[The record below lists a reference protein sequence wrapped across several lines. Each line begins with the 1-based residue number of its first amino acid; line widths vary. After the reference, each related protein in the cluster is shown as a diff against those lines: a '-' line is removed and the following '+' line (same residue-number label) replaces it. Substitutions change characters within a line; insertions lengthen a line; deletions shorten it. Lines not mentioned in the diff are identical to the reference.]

1 MLAVQRMYG
10 TFLIAFYEEIIQ
22 GGQEVIAMSKQ
33 LVTSLSLLVR
43 SNLALVVRERDSAFR
58 WMDHY
63 RAYKVPSTRRRL

>member
-10 TFLIAFYEEIIQ
+10 TFLIAIYEEIIQ
-22 GGQEVIAMSKQ
+22 GGQEVITMSKQ

-63 RAYKVPSTRRRL
+63 TAYKVPSTRRRL